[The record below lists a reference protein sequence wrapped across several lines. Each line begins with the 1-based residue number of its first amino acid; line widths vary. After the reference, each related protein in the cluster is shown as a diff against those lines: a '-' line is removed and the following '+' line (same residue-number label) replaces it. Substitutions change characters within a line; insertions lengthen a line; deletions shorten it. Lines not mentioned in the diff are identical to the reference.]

1 MNIGERIKECRKSRG
16 LTQEKLS
23 ELLKISPMTVRRWE
37 WGKRKPDI
45 DIMPRLADILNT
57 SVVALMG
64 LQDTAQQSNANC
76 NIASLMDK
84 VSNED
89 SSIETP
95 ISVGQKNDMYIIRDG
110 EREYL
115 IPNDDKGR
123 EMFLD
128 FLRDSLKGLGLSEI
142 HSDATL
148 HINNGT
154 NSNYHDSIVNNGT
167 QTTTAN

>member
-1 MNIGERIKECRKSRG
+1 MNIGERIKKCRKNRG

-45 DIMPRLADILNT
+45 DIMPRLANILNT
-57 SVVALMG
+57 SVAALMG
-64 LQDTAQQSNANC
+64 LQDSAQQSDTNNDV
-76 NIASLMDK
+76 ASLMDEI
-84 VSNED
+84 SNED

-123 EMFLD
+123 KIFSD
-128 FLRDSLKGLGLSEI
+128 FLQDVLKGLGLSEVS
-142 HSDATL
+142 SDATL

-167 QTTTAN
+167 PATVVH